1 MPLPTRLCLPFLGS
15 CHAPARDRLALRP
28 NRLTAEFADAPTFLL
43 SLFGKKELE
52 ERTSGQNDRRA
63 DRQPRRAFKLR
74 KGVT

>member
-52 ERTSGQNDRRA
+52 ERA
-63 DRQPRRAFKLR
+63 DRMTEGQTDSRAEHSNYVKA
-74 KGVT
+74 